1 MRTIL
6 ITRPQTD
13 VRSRANWL
21 KLQKLGY
28 NPERFFDD
36 SGELSNLRIQES
48 KEWIDKRFKSH
59 VDSLRANWRNLLLS
73 VDDEWVLFGEEDML
87 PKIECEVLENL
98 LKKKCGED
106 VDVFRL
112 HHKLKREPFSSVV
125 LYYGFDF
132 INMECP
138 KNSWMAWGT
147 HALFV
152 PRKSRKKIAKFF
164 DEYFLPTDTTLEYL
178 NSKKKIEMRISSVN
192 LFTQLI

>member
-21 KLQKLGY
+21 KLQKHGY

-36 SGELSNLRIQES
+36 TGELSNLRIQES

-132 INMECP
+132 IKMECP
-138 KNSWMAWGT
+138 KNSCMAWGT

-152 PRKSRKKIAKFF
+152 ARKSRKKIAKFF

-178 NSKKKIEMRISSVN
+178 NFKKKIEMRISSVN

>member
-6 ITRPQTD
+6 ITRPQTE
-13 VRSRANWL
+13 VQNKANWL
-21 KLQKLGY
+21 KLQKHGY

-36 SGELSNLRIQES
+36 SGELSNSRLQES
-48 KEWIDKRFKSH
+48 KEWIDRAFKSH
-59 VDSLRANWRNLLLS
+59 VDSLRRNWRNLLLS

-87 PKIECEVLENL
+87 PKIECGVLENL
-98 LKKKCGED
+98 LKKKCSDD
-106 VDVFRL
+106 VDVYRL
-112 HHKLKREPFSSVV
+112 HHKLKRESFTSAV

-138 KNSWMAWGT
+138 KSSWMAWGT
-147 HALFV
+147 HALFI

-178 NSKKKIEMRISSVN
+178 NVKKKIQMKISSVN